1 MAQAFDVQS
10 NNNEVAFV
18 DQNGNLQIDG
28 SLTLATTSY
37 VAIPPTG
44 SVTVY
49 SDGTSLKMYDVNGKV
64 TTVSN
69 GGGSIFPTTATGAS
83 VQNLIAWNYDS
94 EVAGT
99 EFLVTGGTVY
109 LHKIIIPV
117 ASTITNILL
126 GVTTAG
132 NTLTYARA
140 ALYNS
145 AGTQVGITASQ
156 TTNWASTGSQVM
168 ALTTPYSAAPGTY
181 WVATLTTGT
190 TQPKFAVSPGF
201 RAAYEAGVSG
211 ATLRH
216 GANATGQASLPA
228 TVTLASNTSTSDSM
242 WVGLS

>member
-1 MAQAFDVQS
+1 MAQAFDVQ
-10 NNNEVAFV
+10 NNNAEVAVV
-18 DQNGNLQIDG
+18 DANGNAQYD
-28 SLTLATTSY
+28 
-37 VAIPPTG
+37 G
-44 SVTVY
+44 SVTLGKPSYVPIPPSGAVTLY
-49 SDGTSLKMYDVNGKV
+49 SDGTALTMYDVNGKV

-69 GGGSIFPTTATGAS
+69 GGGAVFPTTAVGAS
-83 VQNLIAWNYDS
+83 IQSLVAWNYDS
-94 EVAGT
+94 EIAGT
-99 EFLVTGGTVY
+99 EFQVVGGTVY

-117 ASTITNILL
+117 ASTITNIVL

-156 TTNWASTGSQVM
+156 TTNWASSGAQVM

-181 WVATLTTGT
+181 WVGTLTTGT

-216 GANATGQASLPA
+216 GSNATSQASLPA